1 MLYKFKSQV
10 AAEVIMLQPDAET
23 LLKIIGK
30 TPGAQGIV
38 TVAQV
43 PAALQAL
50 RQAIE
55 ARKLAAVKAAASGKA
70 VADDEE
76 GADDDGIPLERRAG
90 PFMHL
95 LEHSAAAGKD
105 VVWGV

>member
-1 MLYKFKSQV
+1 MLYKFKSQA

-30 TPGAQGIV
+30 SPGAQGIV

-43 PAALQAL
+43 PAAVAAL
-50 RQAIE
+50 RKAIAE
-55 ARKLAAVKAAASGKA
+55 QEAAAFARDVEPAKGEKESEI
-70 VADDEE
+70 DP
-76 GADDDGIPLERRAG
+76 DGVSLRRRAV
-90 PFMHL
+90 PFIDL
-95 LEHSAAAGKD
+95 LEKSAAAGKD

>member
-1 MLYKFKSQV
+1 MLYKFKSQA

-30 TPGAQGIV
+30 SPGAQGIV

-43 PAALQAL
+43 PAAVAAL
-50 RQAIE
+50 RKAIKE
-55 ARKLAAVKAAASGKA
+55 QEAAAFVRDMDAAKSDKESEI
-70 VADDEE
+70 DP
-76 GADDDGIPLERRAG
+76 DGVSLRRRAV
-90 PFMHL
+90 PFIDL
-95 LEHSAAAGKD
+95 LEKSAAAGKD

>member
-1 MLYKFKSQV
+1 MLYKFKSQA

-38 TVAQV
+38 TVDQIPGAIN
-43 PAALQAL
+43 AL
-50 RQAIE
+50 RQAI
-55 ARKLAAVKAAASGKA
+55 AASKQA
-70 VADDEE
+70 PKADDE
-76 GADDDGIPLERRAG
+76 DDEKAEDGVSLERRAV
-90 PFMHL
+90 PFIEL
-95 LEHSAAAGKD
+95 LERSAAAGKD